1 MEHSLFHR
9 VIMQGVLLLNKLILK
24 WHGIAVEWSEV
35 IITSPN

>member
-9 VIMQGVLLLNKLILK
+9 VVMQGVLLLNKLVLK

-35 IITSPN
+35 IVTSSH